1 MYNEFITFLIK
12 QAKTHDLYTPFKRP
26 TCHAHQATS
35 ESFYNDEMNVADDDT
50 ESAFGEFLAHMS
62 LSNEPINKDIK
73 KTMQAYATFQKR
85 RGPPRV
91 RPESKGIVNVLD
103 FFFPNLVYIF
113 DIIWLILYFDFTTG
127 ITVLQCRIDLILI
140 LLFIRFDVMGT
151 NSQPKNAYYVGSAV
165 LS

>member
-1 MYNEFITFLIK
+1 
-12 QAKTHDLYTPFKRP
+12 
-26 TCHAHQATS
+26 
-35 ESFYNDEMNVADDDT
+35 MNVADDDT

-62 LSNEPINKDIK
+62 DIK

-127 ITVLQCRIDLILI
+127 ITVLQCRIDL
-140 LLFIRFDVMGT
+140 
-151 NSQPKNAYYVGSAV
+151 SAV
-165 LS
+165 QY

>member
-1 MYNEFITFLIK
+1 MECCYRTKVWSSISGTVKAVMYNEFITFLIK

-62 LSNEPINKDIK
+62 LSNEPKNKDIK

-127 ITVLQCRIDLILI
+127 ITVLQCRIDL
-140 LLFIRFDVMGT
+140 
-151 NSQPKNAYYVGSAV
+151 SAV
-165 LS
+165 QY